1 MVGEEAVEAEGV
13 GKFVDSN
20 ISKNEYN
27 IKNKG
32 GNMSA
37 QHFTNDNFSREVIES
52 KKPALVD
59 FYAQWCGPC
68 QMASPIID
76 KFAEEFKD
84 KVVIGKVD
92 VDEARDLAQKHEVMS
107 IPTII
112 VFKDGK
118 EIDRKVGFPG
128 EAGLRNLIEKIL

>member
-1 MVGEEAVEAEGV
+1 
-13 GKFVDSN
+13 
-20 ISKNEYN
+20 
-27 IKNKG
+27 
-32 GNMSA
+32 MSA